1 MIEVYYTVKLLLKHK
16 HLKNEIF
23 LRKVSVGKEIGI
35 CVMFINNI
43 PVQIILKSLKRIS
56 INGALTI
63 KCNVNINSFK
73 FTFES
78 DSSI

>member
-1 MIEVYYTVKLLLKHK
+1 MIEVDYTLKLLLKYK

-23 LRKVSVGKEIGI
+23 LRKVGVGKEIGI

-73 FTFES
+73 FTL
-78 DSSI
+78 

>member
-56 INGALTI
+56 INGVLTI

-73 FTFES
+73 FTL
-78 DSSI
+78 

>member
-23 LRKVSVGKEIGI
+23 LRKISVGKEIGFG
-35 CVMFINNI
+35 VMFINNI

-56 INGALTI
+56 INGTLTI

-73 FTFES
+73 FTL
-78 DSSI
+78 

>member
-1 MIEVYYTVKLLLKHK
+1 MIEIYYTVKLLLKHK

-63 KCNVNINSFK
+63 KCNVINSFK
-73 FTFES
+73 FTL
-78 DSSI
+78 

>member
-23 LRKVSVGKEIGI
+23 LRKISVGKEIGFG
-35 CVMFINNI
+35 VMFIKNI

-73 FTFES
+73 FTL
-78 DSSI
+78 

>member
-23 LRKVSVGKEIGI
+23 LRKVSVCKEIGI

-43 PVQIILKSLKRIS
+43 PVQIILKSLNRIS

-73 FTFES
+73 FTL
-78 DSSI
+78 

>member
-63 KCNVNINSFK
+63 KCNVKINSFK
-73 FTFES
+73 FTL
-78 DSSI
+78 

>member
-43 PVQIILKSLKRIS
+43 PVQIILNSLKRIS

-63 KCNVNINSFK
+63 KCNVNIYIITN
-73 FTFES
+73 
-78 DSSI
+78 

>member
-43 PVQIILKSLKRIS
+43 PVQII
-56 INGALTI
+56 
-63 KCNVNINSFK
+63 
-73 FTFES
+73 
-78 DSSI
+78 

>member
-56 INGALTI
+56 INGVLII

-73 FTFES
+73 FTL
-78 DSSI
+78 